1 MIECSKLI
9 ELAEGIGFSA
19 LIKLVEWNWASNI
32 LLTVFDLSDLGLLRT
47 ISSLLLRTLSS
58 LSRLCRLAMN

>member
-9 ELAEGIGFSA
+9 ELAEGIVFSA

>member
-9 ELAEGIGFSA
+9 ELAEDIGFSA

-58 LSRLCRLAMN
+58 LSRLCRLAMA